1 MIGNIMKKYEAI
13 KVLVGLANGEIRV
26 RNNSVSSDKV
36 MLAMFICVQ
45 LIMELLGK
53 VYLSKIKLSEDEKR
67 VRNILKGLP
76 RDAGVR
82 WTVKAKEKLLELY
95 ESGEDIEE
103 IARFFNRTSKSIEYQ
118 IENQG
123 LPLE

>member
-13 KVLVGLANGEIRV
+13 KVLVGLVNGKIRV

-36 MLAMFICVQ
+36 MLAMFICSQ

-53 VYLSKIKLSEDEKR
+53 MYLSEIKLSEDEKR

-82 WTVKAKEKLLELY
+82 WTPKAKEKLLELY

-103 IARFFNRTSKSIEYQ
+103 IARFFNRTSKSIEYLSL
-118 IENQG
+118 IHI
-123 LPLE
+123 